1 MAVSVAVGNEH
12 GVLASLEVHE
22 GRRHAETLIPAA
34 DALLRFL
41 QRERRELSLVAV
53 DVGPGLFTGLRVGV
67 ATAKGLALA
76 LNLPVAPFGSLELL
90 ALAADASGAAGP
102 VVAALDARRGELYA
116 AAFSERAV
124 LLEPFVTKASEFVD
138 RIAHALG
145 STIAPTVVGNV
156 VVNGIDLDP
165 PWPRM
170 ARVTV
175 PDAVTMARQLAV
187 EFADGSLDA
196 RLQRGDD
203 VELRYLRASDA
214 ELALS

>member
-124 LLEPFVTKASEFVD
+124 LLEPFVAKASEFVD

-145 STIAPTVVGNV
+145 PTIAPTVVGNV